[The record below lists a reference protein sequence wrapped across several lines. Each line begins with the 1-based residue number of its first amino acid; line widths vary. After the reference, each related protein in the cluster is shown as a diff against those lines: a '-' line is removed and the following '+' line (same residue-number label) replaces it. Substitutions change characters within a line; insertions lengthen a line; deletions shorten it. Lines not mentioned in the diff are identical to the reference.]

1 MIGRF
6 KSARSEERYL
16 AAYDEI
22 AARWPVPVRDLDVGT
37 RYGPTRVRASGAA
50 GPPIVLL
57 PGIMGTS
64 LSWFPHVAELAARH
78 RIFAVDTLGEPGRS
92 RQTRPMPTGEHCAEW
107 LADVLDGLGPEKF
120 LLAGVSRGAWLALTL
135 AAHAPGRI
143 AGVVAFEPPGFAP
156 IGRKFLWWS
165 VREVATWFDPRPR
178 AAVRR
183 TLRPLLF
190 GGLRFRA
197 HHPPQYL
204 LTDDQLRAVSV
215 PVRLIL
221 GERSVI
227 HSAREVEQRV
237 KALNPLF
244 DVEIVPRATHAL
256 PLQQP
261 ELVTARILTANRV
274 PPAAAP
280 PGPSPR
286 STPRENP
293 SSG

>member
-1 MIGRF
+1 MIGEF
-6 KSARSEERYL
+6 KNARSEERYL

-22 AARWPVPVRDLDVGT
+22 AVGWPVPVRDLDIGT

-57 PGIMGTS
+57 PGLMGTS
-64 LSWFPHVAELAARH
+64 LSWYPHVAELAEQH
-78 RIFAVDTLGEPGRS
+78 RVFAVDTLGEPGRS
-92 RQTRPMPTGEHCAEW
+92 RQTRPMPTAAECADW
-107 LADVLDGLGPEKF
+107 LADVLDGLGPGKF
-120 LLAGVSRGAWLALTL
+120 LLAGVSRGGWLALTL
-135 AAHAPGRI
+135 AARTPGRI

-156 IGRKFLWWS
+156 IGRRFLFWS

-190 GGLRFRA
+190 GGLKYRA
-197 HHPPQYL
+197 HHPPEYL
-204 LTDDQLRAVSV
+204 FTDDQLRAVTV
-215 PVRLIL
+215 PVRLVL

-237 KALNPLF
+237 NALNPLF

-256 PLQQP
+256 PLQRP
-261 ELVTARILTANRV
+261 ELVTARILT
-274 PPAAAP
+274 
-280 PGPSPR
+280 G
-286 STPRENP
+286 
-293 SSG
+293 